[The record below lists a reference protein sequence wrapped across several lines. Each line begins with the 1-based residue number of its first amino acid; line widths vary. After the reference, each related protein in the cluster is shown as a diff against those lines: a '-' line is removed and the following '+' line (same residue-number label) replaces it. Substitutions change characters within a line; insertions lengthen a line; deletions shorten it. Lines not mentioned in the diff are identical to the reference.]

1 MILSIL
7 ATLCVLGTILLFHEL
22 GHFLAAKKVRMRVQE
37 FSIGAGRPILF
48 SWKRGETVYN
58 LRPFLFMGFV
68 RLAGLEMEDEEEEKN
83 TGDGFYDRTPGQR
96 IFVLAAGAAMNL
108 LLAVLLF
115 WIEGLTFGLPV
126 KSSPRLA
133 QVVANSPADRA
144 GLRPGDRLLGIGDQ
158 RSDEVQ
164 VLQRIIQTHP
174 GQPLTVHFL
183 RDGVERTVTVT
194 PQAVRQGEQTIG
206 RLGIGFSLER
216 EKLGFTASIRMGA
229 LHTYREVVR
238 TVTYLA
244 LMGLR
249 QLPFEIGGPV
259 MIVQGISAA
268 ARSGPADLLDYAAM
282 LSIGIGLL
290 NILIPLPGL
299 DCGRLLFALVE
310 GITGKP
316 IDRRFEASAN
326 AVGIFLLLAFIAG
339 LTIKELGQVL
349 GTG

>member
-22 GHFLAAKKVRMRVQE
+22 GHFLAAKKVRMRVHE
-37 FSIGAGRPILF
+37 FSIGAGRPVLF

-68 RLAGLEMEDEEEEKN
+68 RLAGLELEDEE
-83 TGDGFYDRTPGQR
+83 TGKDTTDGFYDRTPGQR
-96 IFVLAAGAAMNL
+96 IFVLAAGAGMNL

-126 KSSPRLA
+126 KSSPQLA
-133 QVVANSPADRA
+133 QVVANSPADQA
-144 GLRPGDRLLGIGDQ
+144 GLRPGDRLVGIGDQ
-158 RSDEVQ
+158 RSDDVQ

-174 GQPLTVHFL
+174 GQPLTLHFL

-194 PQAVRQGEQTIG
+194 PRPVHQGDQTIG
-206 RLGIGFSLER
+206 RIGVGFGLER
-216 EKLGFTASIRMGA
+216 EKLGPVASIRLGV
-229 LHTYREVVR
+229 LHTYQEVVR
-238 TVTYLA
+238 TVTYLT
-244 LMGLR
+244 LMLLR
-249 QLPFEIGGPV
+249 KLPFEIGGPV

-268 ARSGPADLLDYAAM
+268 ARSGLADLLDYAAM
-282 LSIGIGLL
+282 LSIAIGLL

-299 DCGRLLFALVE
+299 DCGRLLFALAE
-310 GITGKP
+310 GITGKS
-316 IDRRFEASAN
+316 IDRRFEASTN
-326 AVGIFLLLAFIAG
+326 AIGMFLLLAFIVG